1 MLFNSQAIARGWQ
14 NTRTFASK
22 AWHHTTKLA
31 GQFDTGMK
39 IGRRLL
45 SAMSPLLDQL
55 SVDYTPAIQA
65 IGAYDHGKAEVMHG
79 VNNVMTH
86 YQRVKRQVPELQL

>member
-14 NTRTFASK
+14 NTRTWASK
-22 AWHHTTKLA
+22 AWAHTTKLA
-31 GQFDTGMK
+31 GQLDHGMA
-39 IGRRLL
+39 IGRRLIG
-45 SAMSPLLDQL
+45 AVSPLFDQL
-55 SVDYTPAIQA
+55 GVNYRPAIDA
-65 IGAYDHGKAEVMHG
+65 ISHYDRGKTDVMHG